1 MSIDLNSL
9 VEAGQGTSLSDLVS
23 DPSVMDMPINNEATA
38 NNMASHAA
46 LLVEP
51 EAAVDT
57 YNQMM
62 GEFRTNNGSP
72 TFDQITTQANKREE
86 DLNMAQMGNI
96 LSDDNIPI
104 DQKVSYASLWRTGQV
119 VAPRERSPQELIG
132 VNQLEKE
139 GITDGNDEADNTRW
153 DLAGKLREVN
163 EYNAEIHK
171 MITQQEIANDPGTAG
186 KVKDF
191 VETIMP
197 LLSQPNVA
205 DVLNKLRVQQGGD
218 DTKSERTADYLQTFL
233 TLGETKDQIRE
244 TLAKVPVDQRLDLAR
259 SLYEIVTTT
268 NQSIT
273 GGKNA
278 LMLTEHLR
286 DYLVEGQYTTSDR
299 IIDDITGVLDL
310 VGVGSMARGAIKGL
324 SSPARAARFMRRNPI
339 SVGETVANTN
349 TASAND
355 LLKMVTKDETGKVA
369 DVVYGTSRT
378 DAIVNNVGPE
388 IGHGDGTVRYKPLI
402 DDDQF
407 DPDVNVT
414 KQVLSKDGSIQ
425 FSPEEKASKLNQVVN
440 DFTNPDV
447 TGLNSHKEMTT
458 IQAVDDG
465 VQVRTV
471 FSPVEGGFSD
481 PQEAIQQVK
490 VATRKY
496 GVTDDE
502 ITLLKRSPDGTYKV
516 VDPALETAMVQARGL
531 PPLKTGFT
539 RFYHGG
545 AGDLGD
551 PNKLDDLWVTPQ
563 YDYARDYRRGTDP
576 NNVWYVDIPNDK
588 LGSLGVRDE
597 VNGYNINGKLPKEWA
612 TKVKKY
618 QANAPTPNGNYAVGI
633 NHISEY
639 DPADTI
645 AWSTT
650 SVKGSFLG
658 IPLNIFDKLP
668 VYLKGKGGSIT
679 QHLIPPQSYIDP
691 LLTRSASTTAD
702 KAAYNVHLLTDLG
715 NEWADK
721 YTSLSKTSRKKLD
734 NYILQA
740 NHDSTKFNPSQLRA
754 DGWTTEELSA
764 FRSWKKTN
772 DTLYVLENTDLVR
785 QSKRKGFEMFETAD
799 GQDRFLV
806 KPISNSTAGNM
817 PGFKGKIYDP
827 EIGQIRNITSKERTD
842 LYKNGGSIAI
852 ARTPVVVGEQS
863 IPYVLVR
870 NNGQNYSRALRE
882 TDKLLNYRDGHF
894 TIYYKNP
901 VFITKKVKNADGST
915 YERAIATSETIQ
927 DGNAHLSRLK
937 KVDPKGE
944 YTIRSDRVGEEL
956 DEMLWNSRVNT
967 GRTAQRTRG
976 ETLTDVTDRPTDLG
990 FRHIA
995 TPEESLLRSINSI
1008 SRRISFKEYLDTAK
1022 ARFSDQYKDFL
1033 PIDPQTHARIWPDS
1047 VKDLRKPD
1055 LAGDSKAYTDAV
1067 STFRYIDQMENG
1079 FVNLLDDASKN
1090 FFKAIAETSGQK
1102 GFTFLERTA
1111 RKAEDVSPTAYARKK
1126 AFRLL
1131 LAANPL
1137 RQGVVQASQA
1147 LPVIIATNP
1156 KFLGKLPW
1164 QMIFTRYLDRG
1175 GDTESFI
1182 KGLGK
1187 KLTGITPEEALQ
1199 LEKAYKESGISSAV
1213 SAHSLIR
1220 DDLKSLVNRGVLQ
1233 KARAVAGKPIDVMQ
1247 KVGFEAGENMLMRS
1261 VWLSEYD
1268 TLRKSG
1274 KPITKE
1280 ALGLLHARVRDLT
1293 LNMNKAGEMAY
1304 NENALSAIMQFAQA
1318 PHKALAQILA
1328 GNRALSKSDR
1338 IKLGTS
1344 YVVTYGT
1351 GYGLMYEAADK
1362 LLPTDDR
1369 ELHEIVSGGLFNLAL
1384 NRTLGALYGEDVD
1397 VDFSSSM
1404 RLIEIPHLIDM
1415 WNNMATMDVESL
1427 VTGSPSIALVVGD
1440 NARLGNLVK
1449 SMARFFTVPDDD
1461 GAIKDVGVTFLNMF
1475 SGASNIMKARYA
1487 YQRGYMINTKGEVVD
1502 ENVNELE
1509 AMMRTMGFQ
1518 TVDEML
1524 SYQVG
1529 TELYFNSKSFRD
1541 DIKYLMDETT
1551 RRLAREGISEK
1562 ESEYVLRMYR
1572 EANRVWENN
1581 PAAMQVIQA
1590 EINRRSKTGDHIILN
1605 RLIEQIPFIDEGQ
1618 LNDALSK
1625 APMTPDKKR
1634 ELQKIFDFM
1643 KAKE

>member
-86 DLNMAQMGNI
+86 DLNIQQMGNI
-96 LSDDNIPI
+96 LSDNNIPI

-205 DVLNKLRVQQGGD
+205 DTLNKLRVQQGGD

-244 TLAKVPVDQRLDLAR
+244 ALAKVPVDKRLDLAR

-355 LLKMVTKDETGKVA
+355 LLRMTTKDETGKVA
-369 DVVYGTSRT
+369 DVVYGTSRN
-378 DAIVNNVGPE
+378 DAIVNTVGPE

-407 DPDVNVT
+407 DPDVDVA
-414 KQVLSKDGSIQ
+414 KQILNKDGSIQ

-471 FSPVEGGFSD
+471 FSPIEGGFSD

-502 ITLLKRSPDGTYKV
+502 ITLLKRAPDGTYKV
-516 VDPALETAMVQARGL
+516 VD
-531 PPLKTGFT
+531 
-539 RFYHGG
+539 
-545 AGDLGD
+545 AGMEKAYNDLR
-551 PNKLDDLWVTPQ
+551 TP
-563 YDYARDYRRGTDP
+563 DM
-576 NNVWYVDIPNDK
+576 K
-588 LGSLGVRDE
+588 
-597 VNGYNINGKLPKEWA
+597 
-612 TKVKKY
+612 
-618 QANAPTPNGNYAVGI
+618 GNYAVGI

-702 KAAYNVHLLTDLG
+702 KAAHNVHLLTDLG
-715 NEWADK
+715 NDWADK

-740 NHDSTKFNPSQLRA
+740 NHDSLKFEPAKLRA

-785 QSKRKGFEMFETAD
+785 QSRRKGFEMFETAD

-842 LYKNGGSIAI
+842 LYKEGGSIAV

-870 NNGQNYSRALRE
+870 NNGQNYSRALRDS
-882 TDKLLNYRDGHF
+882 DKLLNYRDGHF

-901 VFITKKVKNADGST
+901 VFITKTVKNADGST

-927 DGNAHLSRLK
+927 DGNAHLARLQ

-944 YTIRSDRVGEEL
+944 YTIRSDRVGEDL

-976 ETLTDVTDRPTDLG
+976 ETLKDVTDRPTDLG

-1008 SRRISFKEYLDTAK
+1008 SRRISYKEYLDTAK
-1022 ARFSDQYKDFL
+1022 TRFREQYKDFL
-1033 PIDPQTHARIWPDS
+1033 PIDPQTHAKIWPDS

-1055 LAGDSKAYTDAV
+1055 LSGDSKAYTDAV

-1079 FVNLLDDASKN
+1079 FVNLLDDGSKN
-1090 FFKAIAETSGQK
+1090 FFKAIAETSGKK
-1102 GFTFLERTA
+1102 GFTFLEKAA

-1147 LPVIIATNP
+1147 LPVILATNP
-1156 KFLGKLPW
+1156 KFTARLPW

-1187 KLTGITPEEALQ
+1187 KLTGITPEEAIQ
-1199 LEKAYKESGISSAV
+1199 LEKAYKDSGISSAV

-1233 KARAVAGKPIDVMQ
+1233 KAKAVAGKPIDVMQ

-1268 TLRKSG
+1268 LLRKSG

-1318 PHKALAQILA
+1318 PHKALAQIFA
-1328 GNRALSKSDR
+1328 GNRALSRSDR
-1338 IKLGTS
+1338 IKLGTA
-1344 YVVTYGT
+1344 YVTTYGT

-1384 NRTLGALYGEDVD
+1384 NRTLSALYGEDVD

-1415 WNNMATMDVESL
+1415 WNNMATMDIETM
-1427 VTGSPSIALVVGD
+1427 VTNSPSIALVVGD

-1475 SGASNIMKARYA
+1475 SGASNILKARYA

-1529 TELYFNSKSFRD
+1529 TELYTNSKTFRD

-1590 EINRRSKTGDHIILN
+1590 EISRRSKTGDHIILN